1 MYIYI
6 YIYNAFLNLSVK
18 ILPDWLHVM
27 FLPFTNLASK
37 NNKFLISRFRK
48 KKKKKKEEALCKR
61 KAKGHRWHF
70 YLHDVATDID
80 PIVPCKS

>member
-1 MYIYI
+1 
-6 YIYNAFLNLSVK
+6 
-18 ILPDWLHVM
+18 M

-80 PIVPCKS
+80 PIVPCKSWKIKERENIRMITHGPRPFILSR